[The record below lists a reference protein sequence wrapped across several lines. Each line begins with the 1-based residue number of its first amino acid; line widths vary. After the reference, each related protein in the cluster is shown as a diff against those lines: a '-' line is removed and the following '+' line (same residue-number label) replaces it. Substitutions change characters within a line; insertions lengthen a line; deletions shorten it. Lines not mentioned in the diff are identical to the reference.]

1 MRLAKPTHILLRS
14 PRGLRNTLTEDRS
27 PCNMHRNSV
36 IPSIQIIPKPAT
48 RTHTPTIEEIASCN
62 PGTTYRPLPEVL
74 FPDIVRL
81 MRGMPERRVLRQTR
95 YFVSSETRP
104 EDNGRRRRSHKSLSS
119 STREE
124 PLNAFRGSLG
134 CACRATPVC
143 PRPPSPARVPTAAPK
158 HNTPPPPA
166 SLPPSHRPQTPSN
179 SQNRLTAI

>member
-1 MRLAKPTHILLRS
+1 MQHASQLCHSIYPD
-14 PRGLRNTLTEDRS
+14 NTQTR
-27 PCNMHRNSV
+27 
-36 IPSIQIIPKPAT
+36 T

-158 HNTPPPPA
+158 HNTPSPRPP
-166 SLPPSHRPQTPSN
+166 SLPRIGLRRRQTARIASQPFRYHLPSAVTSG
-179 SQNRLTAI
+179 